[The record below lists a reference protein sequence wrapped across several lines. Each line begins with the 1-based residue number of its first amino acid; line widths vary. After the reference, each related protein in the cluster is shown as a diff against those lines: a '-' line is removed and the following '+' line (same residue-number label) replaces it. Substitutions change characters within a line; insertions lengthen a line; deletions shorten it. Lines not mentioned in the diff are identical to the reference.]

1 MLIRV
6 KEAPLFGKLVDDI
19 LKRGVNRINSLEWK
33 PLVEVDGEEIAVAEG
48 IEQANA
54 ICKKIGMQLDRIV
67 SVQEVTDFGEDE
79 EEEEEGELSEEE
91 EEE

>member
-1 MLIRV
+1 
-6 KEAPLFGKLVDDI
+6 
-19 LKRGVNRINSLEWK
+19 
-33 PLVEVDGEEIAVAEG
+33 
-48 IEQANA
+48 
-54 ICKKIGMQLDRIV
+54 MQLDRIV